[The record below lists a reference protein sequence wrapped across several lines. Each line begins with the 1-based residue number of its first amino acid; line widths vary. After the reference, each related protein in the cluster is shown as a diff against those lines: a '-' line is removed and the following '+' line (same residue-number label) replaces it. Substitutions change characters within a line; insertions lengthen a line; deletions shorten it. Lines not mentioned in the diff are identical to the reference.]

1 MSDYERVC
9 AYCAGP
15 CNKPFGWF
23 VMERWENGRAVA
35 RGYVCGAGCLIAT
48 AHSQRDRDPAS
59 VPITKGVLQRLEE
72 RVVEPVE
79 KHKPQ

>member
-1 MSDYERVC
+1 MSELPIC

-35 RGYVCGAGCLIAT
+35 RGFVCCAGCLIAT

-59 VPITKGVLQRLEE
+59 VPITKGVLQRLEK
-72 RVVEPVE
+72 RVVEPSE
-79 KHKPQ
+79 QHEPP